1 MTNKLYKLMNWP
13 QIEEITYSECDNP
26 HKLLGPHKQGSKM
39 LVQAYFPG
47 AEKVTI
53 HWKKTGQVGEAFLT
67 DVPMEL
73 ADEEG
78 YFAALVNAGKMSPY
92 EYVVEYGKTKEHAA
106 YRRICGDAYR
116 HVPQITKEDM
126 DRFAAG
132 IHYTIYE
139 KLGAHPMELDGDA
152 GTYFAVWAPNAMRVS
167 VVGDFN
173 EWDGRIHQMRRLGD
187 SGIFELF
194 IPGAEVGDCYKYELK
209 IKGGLTYLKADPY
222 GNAAQKRPETASVI
236 ADIRNYQ
243 WEDDEFLKSREK
255 YQCGNAP
262 VSVYEMY
269 LGSFVTPGEGQDY
282 VNYREIAPKVI
293 EYVKKMGYTHVEL
306 LPVMEYP
313 YDPSWGYQITCYYA
327 PTHRYGAPEDLKY
340 FIDEA
345 HRAGIGV
352 ILDWVPAHFPKDAN
366 GLYEFDGTCCY
377 ELSDPTMNEHPD
389 WTTRIYDYG
398 KPEVRSFLISN
409 ACYWISQFHAD
420 GIRVDAVASMLYLDY
435 NRPNYKPNRFG
446 GRENLEAI
454 DFLRQLNAAAF
465 QAEPS
470 VMMIAEESTAFPLIT
485 KPDYDGGL
493 GFLFKWNMGWMNDM
507 LRYMSL
513 DPLYRKG
520 DHNALTFS
528 MTYAFSENFILPLS
542 HDEVVHGKCSLIGKM
557 PGNYDD
563 KFNNLRVLYAYQMA
577 HPGKKLNF
585 MGSEFA
591 QFIEWNFK
599 QGLDWLLLGYEKHEK
614 MQHFV
619 RTLNQFYLEHR
630 ELWENDSDWGGYE
643 WIEPDD
649 RDNSVIAFRR
659 KDRKGRELVVVC
671 NFCPVLR
678 ENYRLGLPKQGWY
691 VPVLNTDDEAFGGYG
706 FKPEIVRTE
715 KTPSHNQ
722 KQSGLFRIP
731 PMSVCFYRYTRARPQ
746 TKP

>member
-1 MTNKLYKLMNWP
+1 MEQFK
-13 QIEEITYSECDNP
+13 
-26 HKLLGPHKQGSKM
+26 
-39 LVQAYFPG
+39 
-47 AEKVTI
+47 
-53 HWKKTGQVGEAFLT
+53 AFLEQFHT
-67 DVPMEL
+67 TGV
-73 ADEEG
+73 
-78 YFAALVNAGKMSPY
+78 S
-92 EYVVEYGKTKEHAA
+92 
-106 YRRICGDAYR
+106 DAYR
-116 HVPQITKEDM
+116 
-126 DRFAAG
+126 F
-132 IHYTIYE
+132 
-139 KLGAHPMELDGDA
+139 LGCHAQNRDGVD
-152 GTYFAVWAPNAMRVS
+152 GFVFRTWAPRAQSVRVT
-167 VVGDFN
+167 GDFN
-173 EWDGRIHQMRRLGD
+173 FWNEEDLPMQPVGCGVWEAFSRFAQPGQRYKLCIKTKDGRT
-187 SGIFELF
+187 
-194 IPGAEVGDCYKYELK
+194 VYK
-209 IKGGLTYLKADPY
+209 TDPY
-222 GNAAQKRPETASVI
+222 GNRCGVLPDTASI
-236 ADIRNYQ
+236 IEA
-243 WEDDEFLKSREK
+243 EDGFVWHDGLYRARRRKEKILNRPVNIYEVHAGSWKRHEDGSVLSFRELA
-255 YQCGNAP
+255 QQLVP
-262 VSVYEMY
+262 
-269 LGSFVTPGEGQDY
+269 Y
-282 VNYREIAPKVI
+282 VRD
-293 EYVKKMGYTHVEL
+293 MGYTHIEL

-465 QAEPS
+465 QTEPA

-507 LRYMSL
+507 LQYMSL

-599 QGLDWLLLGYEKHEK
+599 QGLDWLLLGYEKHRK
-614 MQHFV
+614 MQQFV
-619 RTLNQFYLEHR
+619 KTLNRFYLENR
-630 ELWENDSDWGGYE
+630 ELWEVDTGWDGYE

-649 RDNSVIAFRR
+649 RDRSVIAFRR

-706 FKPEIVRTE
+706 LAPETVRTE
-715 KTPSHNQ
+715 KKPSHGQ
-722 KQSGLFRIP
+722 MQSGLFRVP
-731 PMSVCFYRYTRARPQ
+731 PMSVCFYRYHRARPQ

>member
-1 MTNKLYKLMNWP
+1 MEQFK
-13 QIEEITYSECDNP
+13 
-26 HKLLGPHKQGSKM
+26 
-39 LVQAYFPG
+39 
-47 AEKVTI
+47 
-53 HWKKTGQVGEAFLT
+53 AFLEQFHT
-67 DVPMEL
+67 TGV
-73 ADEEG
+73 
-78 YFAALVNAGKMSPY
+78 S
-92 EYVVEYGKTKEHAA
+92 
-106 YRRICGDAYR
+106 DAYR
-116 HVPQITKEDM
+116 
-126 DRFAAG
+126 F
-132 IHYTIYE
+132 
-139 KLGAHPMELDGDA
+139 LGCHAQNRDGVD
-152 GTYFAVWAPNAMRVS
+152 GFVFRTWAPQAQSVRVT
-167 VVGDFN
+167 GDFN
-173 EWDGRIHQMRRLGD
+173 FWNEEDLPMQPVGCGVWEAFSRFAQPGQRYKLCIKTKDGRT
-187 SGIFELF
+187 
-194 IPGAEVGDCYKYELK
+194 VYK
-209 IKGGLTYLKADPY
+209 TDPY
-222 GNAAQKRPETASVI
+222 GNRCGVLPDTASI
-236 ADIRNYQ
+236 IEA
-243 WEDDEFLKSREK
+243 EDGFVWHDGLYRARRRKEKILNRPVNIYEVHAGSWKRHEDGSVLSFRELA
-255 YQCGNAP
+255 QQLVP
-262 VSVYEMY
+262 
-269 LGSFVTPGEGQDY
+269 
-282 VNYREIAPKVI
+282 
-293 EYVKKMGYTHVEL
+293 YVKDMGYTHIEL
-306 LPVMEYP
+306 MPVMEYP

-345 HRAGIGV
+345 HKAGIGV

-377 ELSDPTMNEHPD
+377 ELSDPAMNEHPD

-465 QAEPS
+465 QTEPA

-507 LRYMSL
+507 LQYMSL

-563 KFNNLRVLYAYQMA
+563 KFNNLRVLYAYQIA

-599 QGLDWLLLGYEKHEK
+599 QGLDWLLLDYEKHRK
-614 MQHFV
+614 MQQFV
-619 RTLNQFYLEHR
+619 KTLNRFYLENR
-630 ELWENDSDWGGYE
+630 ELWEVDTGWDGYE

-649 RDNSVIAFRR
+649 RDRSVIAFRR

-706 FKPEIVRTE
+706 FAPETVRTE
-715 KTPSHNQ
+715 KKPSHGQ
-722 KQSGLFRIP
+722 MQSGLFRVP
-731 PMSVCFYRYTRARPQ
+731 PMSVCFYRYHRARPQ

>member
-1 MTNKLYKLMNWP
+1 MEQFK
-13 QIEEITYSECDNP
+13 
-26 HKLLGPHKQGSKM
+26 
-39 LVQAYFPG
+39 
-47 AEKVTI
+47 
-53 HWKKTGQVGEAFLT
+53 AFLEQFHT
-67 DVPMEL
+67 TGV
-73 ADEEG
+73 
-78 YFAALVNAGKMSPY
+78 S
-92 EYVVEYGKTKEHAA
+92 
-106 YRRICGDAYR
+106 DAYR
-116 HVPQITKEDM
+116 
-126 DRFAAG
+126 F
-132 IHYTIYE
+132 
-139 KLGAHPMELDGDA
+139 LGCHAQNRDGVD
-152 GTYFAVWAPNAMRVS
+152 GFVFRTWAPRAQSVRVT
-167 VVGDFN
+167 GDFN
-173 EWDGRIHQMRRLGD
+173 FWNEEDLPMQPVGCGVWEAFSRFAQPGQRYKLCIKTKDGRT
-187 SGIFELF
+187 
-194 IPGAEVGDCYKYELK
+194 VYK
-209 IKGGLTYLKADPY
+209 TDPY
-222 GNAAQKRPETASVI
+222 GNRCGVLPDTASI
-236 ADIRNYQ
+236 IEA
-243 WEDDEFLKSREK
+243 EDGFVWHDGLYRARRRKEKILNRPVNIYEVHAGSWKRHEDGSVLSFRELA
-255 YQCGNAP
+255 QQLVP
-262 VSVYEMY
+262 
-269 LGSFVTPGEGQDY
+269 Y
-282 VNYREIAPKVI
+282 VRD
-293 EYVKKMGYTHVEL
+293 MGYTHIEL

-465 QAEPS
+465 QTEPA

-507 LRYMSL
+507 LQYMSL

-599 QGLDWLLLGYEKHEK
+599 QGLDWLLLGYEKHRK
-614 MQHFV
+614 RQQFV
-619 RTLNQFYLEHR
+619 KTLNRFYLENR
-630 ELWENDSDWGGYE
+630 ELWEVDTGWDGYE

-649 RDNSVIAFRR
+649 RDRSVIAFRR

-706 FKPEIVRTE
+706 FAPETVRTE
-715 KTPSHNQ
+715 KKPSHGQ
-722 KQSGLFRIP
+722 MQSGLFRVP
-731 PMSVCFYRYTRARPQ
+731 PMSVCFYRYHRARPQ

>member
-1 MTNKLYKLMNWP
+1 MEQFK
-13 QIEEITYSECDNP
+13 
-26 HKLLGPHKQGSKM
+26 
-39 LVQAYFPG
+39 
-47 AEKVTI
+47 
-53 HWKKTGQVGEAFLT
+53 AFLEQFHT
-67 DVPMEL
+67 TGV
-73 ADEEG
+73 
-78 YFAALVNAGKMSPY
+78 S
-92 EYVVEYGKTKEHAA
+92 
-106 YRRICGDAYR
+106 DAYR
-116 HVPQITKEDM
+116 
-126 DRFAAG
+126 F
-132 IHYTIYE
+132 
-139 KLGAHPMELDGDA
+139 LGCHAQNRDGVD
-152 GTYFAVWAPNAMRVS
+152 GFVFRTWAPQAQSVRVT
-167 VVGDFN
+167 GDFN
-173 EWDGRIHQMRRLGD
+173 FWNEEALPMQPVGCGVWEAFSRFAQPGQRYKLCIKTKDGRT
-187 SGIFELF
+187 
-194 IPGAEVGDCYKYELK
+194 VYK
-209 IKGGLTYLKADPY
+209 TDPY
-222 GNAAQKRPETASVI
+222 GNRCGVLPDTASI
-236 ADIRNYQ
+236 IEA
-243 WEDDEFLKSREK
+243 EDGFVWHDGLYRARRRKEKILNRPVNIYEVHAGSWKRHEDGSVLSFRELA
-255 YQCGNAP
+255 QQLVP
-262 VSVYEMY
+262 
-269 LGSFVTPGEGQDY
+269 Y
-282 VNYREIAPKVI
+282 VRD
-293 EYVKKMGYTHVEL
+293 MGYTHIEL

-465 QAEPS
+465 QTEPA

-507 LRYMSL
+507 LQYMSL

-599 QGLDWLLLGYEKHEK
+599 QGLDWLLLGYEKHRK
-614 MQHFV
+614 MQQFV
-619 RTLNQFYLEHR
+619 KTLNRFYLENR
-630 ELWENDSDWGGYE
+630 ELWEVDTGWDGYE

-649 RDNSVIAFRR
+649 RDRSVIAFRR

-706 FKPEIVRTE
+706 FAPETVRTE
-715 KTPSHNQ
+715 KKPSHGQ
-722 KQSGLFRIP
+722 MQSGLFRVP
-731 PMSVCFYRYTRARPQ
+731 PMSVCFYRYQRAKPQ
-746 TKP
+746 P

>member
-1 MTNKLYKLMNWP
+1 MEQFK
-13 QIEEITYSECDNP
+13 
-26 HKLLGPHKQGSKM
+26 
-39 LVQAYFPG
+39 
-47 AEKVTI
+47 
-53 HWKKTGQVGEAFLT
+53 AFLEQFHT
-67 DVPMEL
+67 TGV
-73 ADEEG
+73 
-78 YFAALVNAGKMSPY
+78 S
-92 EYVVEYGKTKEHAA
+92 
-106 YRRICGDAYR
+106 DAYR
-116 HVPQITKEDM
+116 
-126 DRFAAG
+126 F
-132 IHYTIYE
+132 
-139 KLGAHPMELDGDA
+139 LGCHAQNRDGVD
-152 GTYFAVWAPNAMRVS
+152 GFVFRTWAPQAQSVRVT
-167 VVGDFN
+167 GDFN
-173 EWDGRIHQMRRLGD
+173 FWNEEDLPMQPVGCGVWEAFSRFAQPGQRYKLCIKTKDGRT
-187 SGIFELF
+187 
-194 IPGAEVGDCYKYELK
+194 VYK
-209 IKGGLTYLKADPY
+209 TDPY
-222 GNAAQKRPETASVI
+222 GNRCGVLPDTASIIEAEGGFVWHDGLYRARRRKEKI
-236 ADIRNYQ
+236 LNRPVNIYEVHAGSWKRH
-243 WEDDEFLKSREK
+243 EDGSVLSFRELA
-255 YQCGNAP
+255 QQLVP
-262 VSVYEMY
+262 
-269 LGSFVTPGEGQDY
+269 
-282 VNYREIAPKVI
+282 
-293 EYVKKMGYTHVEL
+293 YVKDMGYTHIEL
-306 LPVMEYP
+306 MPVMEYP

-465 QAEPS
+465 QTEPA

-507 LRYMSL
+507 LQYMSL

-563 KFNNLRVLYAYQMA
+563 KFNNLRVLYAYQIA

-599 QGLDWLLLGYEKHEK
+599 QGLDWLLLGYEKHRK
-614 MQHFV
+614 MQQFV
-619 RTLNQFYLEHR
+619 KTLNRFYLENR
-630 ELWENDSDWGGYE
+630 ELWEVDTGWDGYE

-649 RDNSVIAFRR
+649 RDRSVIAFRR

-706 FKPEIVRTE
+706 FAPETVRTE
-715 KTPSHNQ
+715 KKPSHGQ
-722 KQSGLFRIP
+722 MQSGLFRVP
-731 PMSVCFYRYTRARPQ
+731 PMSVCFYRYHRARPQ

>member
-1 MTNKLYKLMNWP
+1 MEQFK
-13 QIEEITYSECDNP
+13 
-26 HKLLGPHKQGSKM
+26 
-39 LVQAYFPG
+39 
-47 AEKVTI
+47 
-53 HWKKTGQVGEAFLT
+53 AFLEQFHT
-67 DVPMEL
+67 TGV
-73 ADEEG
+73 
-78 YFAALVNAGKMSPY
+78 S
-92 EYVVEYGKTKEHAA
+92 
-106 YRRICGDAYR
+106 DAYR
-116 HVPQITKEDM
+116 
-126 DRFAAG
+126 F
-132 IHYTIYE
+132 
-139 KLGAHPMELDGDA
+139 LGCHAQNRDGVD
-152 GTYFAVWAPNAMRVS
+152 GFVFRTWAPQAQSVRVT
-167 VVGDFN
+167 GDFN
-173 EWDGRIHQMRRLGD
+173 FWNEEDLPMQPVGCGVWEAFSRFAQPGQRYKLCIKTKDGRT
-187 SGIFELF
+187 
-194 IPGAEVGDCYKYELK
+194 VYK
-209 IKGGLTYLKADPY
+209 TDPY
-222 GNAAQKRPETASVI
+222 GNRCGVLPDTASI
-236 ADIRNYQ
+236 IEA
-243 WEDDEFLKSREK
+243 EDGFVWHDGLYRARRRKEKILNRPVNIYEVHAGSWKRHEDGSVLSFRELA
-255 YQCGNAP
+255 QQLVP
-262 VSVYEMY
+262 
-269 LGSFVTPGEGQDY
+269 
-282 VNYREIAPKVI
+282 
-293 EYVKKMGYTHVEL
+293 YVKDMGYTHIEL
-306 LPVMEYP
+306 MPVMEYP

-465 QAEPS
+465 QTEPA

-507 LRYMSL
+507 LQYMSL
-513 DPLYRKG
+513 DPIYRKG

-563 KFNNLRVLYAYQMA
+563 KFNNLRVLYAYQIA

-599 QGLDWLLLGYEKHEK
+599 QGLDWLLLDYEKHQK
-614 MQHFV
+614 MQQFV
-619 RTLNQFYLEHR
+619 KTLNRFYLENR
-630 ELWENDSDWGGYE
+630 ELWEVDTGWDGYE

-649 RDNSVIAFRR
+649 RDRSVIAFRR

-706 FKPEIVRTE
+706 FAPETVRTE
-715 KTPSHNQ
+715 KKPSHGQ
-722 KQSGLFRIP
+722 MQSGLFRVP
-731 PMSVCFYRYTRARPQ
+731 PMSVCFYRYHRARPQ

>member
-1 MTNKLYKLMNWP
+1 MEQFK
-13 QIEEITYSECDNP
+13 
-26 HKLLGPHKQGSKM
+26 
-39 LVQAYFPG
+39 
-47 AEKVTI
+47 
-53 HWKKTGQVGEAFLT
+53 AFLEQFHT
-67 DVPMEL
+67 TGV
-73 ADEEG
+73 
-78 YFAALVNAGKMSPY
+78 S
-92 EYVVEYGKTKEHAA
+92 
-106 YRRICGDAYR
+106 DAYR
-116 HVPQITKEDM
+116 
-126 DRFAAG
+126 F
-132 IHYTIYE
+132 
-139 KLGAHPMELDGDA
+139 LGCHAQNRDGVD
-152 GTYFAVWAPNAMRVS
+152 GFVFRTWAPQAQSVRVT
-167 VVGDFN
+167 GDFN
-173 EWDGRIHQMRRLGD
+173 FWNEEDLPMQPVGCGVWEAFSRFAQPGQRYKLCIKTKDGRT
-187 SGIFELF
+187 
-194 IPGAEVGDCYKYELK
+194 VYK
-209 IKGGLTYLKADPY
+209 TDPY
-222 GNAAQKRPETASVI
+222 GNRCGVLPDTASI
-236 ADIRNYQ
+236 IEA
-243 WEDDEFLKSREK
+243 EDGFVWHDGLYRARRRKEKILNRPVNIYEVHAGSWKRHEDGSVLSFRELA
-255 YQCGNAP
+255 QQLVP
-262 VSVYEMY
+262 
-269 LGSFVTPGEGQDY
+269 Y
-282 VNYREIAPKVI
+282 VRD
-293 EYVKKMGYTHVEL
+293 MGYTHIEL

-409 ACYWISQFHAD
+409 ACDWITQFHAD

-465 QAEPS
+465 QTEPA

-507 LRYMSL
+507 LQYMSL

-599 QGLDWLLLGYEKHEK
+599 QGLDWLLLDYEKHRK
-614 MQHFV
+614 MQQFV
-619 RTLNQFYLEHR
+619 KTLNRFYLENR
-630 ELWENDSDWGGYE
+630 ELWEVDTGWDGYE

-649 RDNSVIAFRR
+649 RDRSVIAFRR

-706 FKPEIVRTE
+706 FAPETVRTE
-715 KTPSHNQ
+715 KKPSHGQ
-722 KQSGLFRIP
+722 AQSGLFRVP
-731 PMSVCFYRYTRARPQ
+731 PMSVCFYRYHRARPQ

>member
-1 MTNKLYKLMNWP
+1 MEQFK
-13 QIEEITYSECDNP
+13 
-26 HKLLGPHKQGSKM
+26 
-39 LVQAYFPG
+39 
-47 AEKVTI
+47 
-53 HWKKTGQVGEAFLT
+53 AFLEQFHT
-67 DVPMEL
+67 TGV
-73 ADEEG
+73 
-78 YFAALVNAGKMSPY
+78 S
-92 EYVVEYGKTKEHAA
+92 
-106 YRRICGDAYR
+106 DAYR
-116 HVPQITKEDM
+116 
-126 DRFAAG
+126 F
-132 IHYTIYE
+132 
-139 KLGAHPMELDGDA
+139 LGCHAQNRDGVD
-152 GTYFAVWAPNAMRVS
+152 GFVFRTWAPQAQSVRVT
-167 VVGDFN
+167 GDFN
-173 EWDGRIHQMRRLGD
+173 FWNEEDLPMQPVGCGVWEAFSRFAQPGQRYKLCIKTKDGRT
-187 SGIFELF
+187 
-194 IPGAEVGDCYKYELK
+194 VYK
-209 IKGGLTYLKADPY
+209 TDPY
-222 GNAAQKRPETASVI
+222 GNRCGVLPDTASI
-236 ADIRNYQ
+236 IEA
-243 WEDDEFLKSREK
+243 EDGFVWHDGLYRARRRKEKILNRPVNIYEVHAGSWKRHEDGSVLSFRELA
-255 YQCGNAP
+255 QQLVP
-262 VSVYEMY
+262 
-269 LGSFVTPGEGQDY
+269 
-282 VNYREIAPKVI
+282 
-293 EYVKKMGYTHVEL
+293 YVKDMGYTHIEL

-313 YDPSWGYQITCYYA
+313 YDPSWGSQITCYYA

-345 HRAGIGV
+345 HKAGIGV

-465 QAEPS
+465 QTEPA

-507 LRYMSL
+507 LQYMSL

-599 QGLDWLLLGYEKHEK
+599 QGLDWLLLDYEKHRK
-614 MQHFV
+614 MQQFV
-619 RTLNQFYLEHR
+619 KTLNRFYLENR
-630 ELWENDSDWGGYE
+630 ELWEVDTGWDGYE

-649 RDNSVIAFRR
+649 RDRSVIAFRR

-706 FKPEIVRTE
+706 FAPETVRTE
-715 KTPSHNQ
+715 KKPSHGQ
-722 KQSGLFRIP
+722 AQSGLFRVP
-731 PMSVCFYRYTRARPQ
+731 PMSVCFYRYHRARPQ

>member
-1 MTNKLYKLMNWP
+1 MEQFK
-13 QIEEITYSECDNP
+13 
-26 HKLLGPHKQGSKM
+26 
-39 LVQAYFPG
+39 
-47 AEKVTI
+47 
-53 HWKKTGQVGEAFLT
+53 AFLEQFHT
-67 DVPMEL
+67 TGV
-73 ADEEG
+73 
-78 YFAALVNAGKMSPY
+78 S
-92 EYVVEYGKTKEHAA
+92 
-106 YRRICGDAYR
+106 DAYR
-116 HVPQITKEDM
+116 
-126 DRFAAG
+126 F
-132 IHYTIYE
+132 
-139 KLGAHPMELDGDA
+139 LGCHAQNRDGVD
-152 GTYFAVWAPNAMRVS
+152 GFVFRTWAPRAQSVRVT
-167 VVGDFN
+167 GDFN
-173 EWDGRIHQMRRLGD
+173 FWNEEDLPMQPVGCGVWEAFSRFAQPGQRYKLCIKTKDGRT
-187 SGIFELF
+187 
-194 IPGAEVGDCYKYELK
+194 VYK
-209 IKGGLTYLKADPY
+209 TDPY
-222 GNAAQKRPETASVI
+222 GNRCGVLPDTASI
-236 ADIRNYQ
+236 IEA
-243 WEDDEFLKSREK
+243 EDGFVWHDGLYRARRRKEKILNRPVNIYEVHAGSWKRHEDGSVLSFRELA
-255 YQCGNAP
+255 QQLVP
-262 VSVYEMY
+262 
-269 LGSFVTPGEGQDY
+269 Y
-282 VNYREIAPKVI
+282 VRD
-293 EYVKKMGYTHVEL
+293 MGYTHIEL
-306 LPVMEYP
+306 MPVMEYP

-465 QAEPS
+465 QTEPA

-507 LRYMSL
+507 LQYMSL

-599 QGLDWLLLGYEKHEK
+599 QGLDWLLLGYEKHRK
-614 MQHFV
+614 MQQFV
-619 RTLNQFYLEHR
+619 KTLNRFYLENR
-630 ELWENDSDWGGYE
+630 ELWEVDTGWDGYE

-649 RDNSVIAFRR
+649 RDRSVIAFRR

-706 FKPEIVRTE
+706 FAPETVRTE
-715 KTPSHNQ
+715 KKPSHGQ
-722 KQSGLFRIP
+722 MQSGLFRVP
-731 PMSVCFYRYTRARPQ
+731 PMSVCFYRYHRARPQ

>member
-1 MTNKLYKLMNWP
+1 MEQFK
-13 QIEEITYSECDNP
+13 
-26 HKLLGPHKQGSKM
+26 
-39 LVQAYFPG
+39 
-47 AEKVTI
+47 
-53 HWKKTGQVGEAFLT
+53 AFLEQFHT
-67 DVPMEL
+67 TGV
-73 ADEEG
+73 
-78 YFAALVNAGKMSPY
+78 S
-92 EYVVEYGKTKEHAA
+92 
-106 YRRICGDAYR
+106 DAYR
-116 HVPQITKEDM
+116 
-126 DRFAAG
+126 F
-132 IHYTIYE
+132 
-139 KLGAHPMELDGDA
+139 LGCHAQNRDGVD
-152 GTYFAVWAPNAMRVS
+152 GFVFRTWAPQAQSVRVT
-167 VVGDFN
+167 GDFN
-173 EWDGRIHQMRRLGD
+173 FWNEEDLPMQPVGCGVWEAFSRFAQPGQRYKLCIKTKDGRT
-187 SGIFELF
+187 
-194 IPGAEVGDCYKYELK
+194 VYK
-209 IKGGLTYLKADPY
+209 TDPY
-222 GNAAQKRPETASVI
+222 GNRCGVLPDTASI
-236 ADIRNYQ
+236 IEA
-243 WEDDEFLKSREK
+243 EDGFVWHDGLYRARRRKEKILNRPVNIYEVHAGSWKRHEDGSILSFRELA
-255 YQCGNAP
+255 QQLVP
-262 VSVYEMY
+262 
-269 LGSFVTPGEGQDY
+269 Y
-282 VNYREIAPKVI
+282 VRD
-293 EYVKKMGYTHVEL
+293 MGYTHIEL
-306 LPVMEYP
+306 MPVMEYP

-345 HRAGIGV
+345 HKAGIGV
-352 ILDWVPAHFPKDAN
+352 ILDWVPAHFPKDEN

-377 ELSDPTMNEHPD
+377 ELSDPAMNEHPD

-446 GRENLEAI
+446 GHENLEAI

-465 QAEPS
+465 QTEPA

-507 LRYMSL
+507 LQYMSL

-599 QGLDWLLLGYEKHEK
+599 QGLDWLLLDYEKHRK
-614 MQHFV
+614 MQQFV
-619 RTLNQFYLEHR
+619 KTLNRFYLENR
-630 ELWENDSDWGGYE
+630 ELWEVDTGWDGYE

-649 RDNSVIAFRR
+649 RDRSVIAFRR

-706 FKPEIVRTE
+706 FAPETVRTE
-715 KTPSHNQ
+715 KKPSHGQ
-722 KQSGLFRIP
+722 MQSGLFRVP
-731 PMSVCFYRYTRARPQ
+731 PMSVCFYRYHRARPQ

>member
-1 MTNKLYKLMNWP
+1 MEQFK
-13 QIEEITYSECDNP
+13 
-26 HKLLGPHKQGSKM
+26 
-39 LVQAYFPG
+39 
-47 AEKVTI
+47 
-53 HWKKTGQVGEAFLT
+53 AFLEQFHT
-67 DVPMEL
+67 TGV
-73 ADEEG
+73 
-78 YFAALVNAGKMSPY
+78 S
-92 EYVVEYGKTKEHAA
+92 
-106 YRRICGDAYR
+106 DAYR
-116 HVPQITKEDM
+116 
-126 DRFAAG
+126 F
-132 IHYTIYE
+132 
-139 KLGAHPMELDGDA
+139 LGCHAQNRDGVD
-152 GTYFAVWAPNAMRVS
+152 GFVFRTWAPRAQSVRVT
-167 VVGDFN
+167 GDFN
-173 EWDGRIHQMRRLGD
+173 FWNEEDLPMQPVGCGVWEAFSRFAQPGQRYKLCIKTKDGRT
-187 SGIFELF
+187 
-194 IPGAEVGDCYKYELK
+194 VYK
-209 IKGGLTYLKADPY
+209 TDPY
-222 GNAAQKRPETASVI
+222 GNRCGVLPDTASI
-236 ADIRNYQ
+236 IEA
-243 WEDDEFLKSREK
+243 EDGFVWHDGLYRARRRKEKILNRPVNIYEVHAGSWKRHEDGSVLSFRELA
-255 YQCGNAP
+255 QQLVP
-262 VSVYEMY
+262 
-269 LGSFVTPGEGQDY
+269 Y
-282 VNYREIAPKVI
+282 VRD
-293 EYVKKMGYTHVEL
+293 MGYTHIEL

-398 KPEVRSFLISN
+398 KPEVRSCLISN

-465 QAEPS
+465 QTEPA

-507 LRYMSL
+507 LQYMSL

-599 QGLDWLLLGYEKHEK
+599 QGLDWLLLGYEKHRK
-614 MQHFV
+614 MQQFV
-619 RTLNQFYLEHR
+619 KTLNRFYLENR
-630 ELWENDSDWGGYE
+630 ELWEVDTGWDGYE

-649 RDNSVIAFRR
+649 RDRSVIAFRR

-706 FKPEIVRTE
+706 FAPETVRTE
-715 KTPSHNQ
+715 KKPSHGQ
-722 KQSGLFRIP
+722 MQSGLFRVP
-731 PMSVCFYRYTRARPQ
+731 PMSVCFYRYHRARPQ

>member
-1 MTNKLYKLMNWP
+1 MEQFK
-13 QIEEITYSECDNP
+13 
-26 HKLLGPHKQGSKM
+26 
-39 LVQAYFPG
+39 
-47 AEKVTI
+47 
-53 HWKKTGQVGEAFLT
+53 AFLEQFHT
-67 DVPMEL
+67 SGV
-73 ADEEG
+73 
-78 YFAALVNAGKMSPY
+78 S
-92 EYVVEYGKTKEHAA
+92 
-106 YRRICGDAYR
+106 DAYR
-116 HVPQITKEDM
+116 
-126 DRFAAG
+126 F
-132 IHYTIYE
+132 
-139 KLGAHPMELDGDA
+139 LGCHAQNRDGVD
-152 GTYFAVWAPNAMRVS
+152 GFVFRTWAPQAQSVRVT
-167 VVGDFN
+167 GDFN
-173 EWDGRIHQMRRLGD
+173 FWNEEDLPMQPVGCGVWEAFSRFAQPGQRYKLCIKTKDGRT
-187 SGIFELF
+187 
-194 IPGAEVGDCYKYELK
+194 VYK
-209 IKGGLTYLKADPY
+209 TDPY
-222 GNAAQKRPETASVI
+222 GNRCGVLPDTASI
-236 ADIRNYQ
+236 IEA
-243 WEDDEFLKSREK
+243 EDGFVWHDGLYRARRRKEKILNRPVNIYEVHAGSWKRHEDGSVLSFRELA
-255 YQCGNAP
+255 QQLVP
-262 VSVYEMY
+262 
-269 LGSFVTPGEGQDY
+269 Y
-282 VNYREIAPKVI
+282 VRD
-293 EYVKKMGYTHVEL
+293 MGYTHIEL

-465 QAEPS
+465 QTEPA

-507 LRYMSL
+507 LQYMSL
-513 DPLYRKG
+513 DPIYRKG

-599 QGLDWLLLGYEKHEK
+599 QGLDWLLLGYEKHQK
-614 MQHFV
+614 MQQFV
-619 RTLNQFYLEHR
+619 KTLNRFYLENR
-630 ELWENDSDWGGYE
+630 ELWEVDTGWDGYE

-649 RDNSVIAFRR
+649 RDRSVIAFRR

-706 FKPEIVRTE
+706 FAPETVRTE
-715 KTPSHNQ
+715 KKPSHGQ
-722 KQSGLFRIP
+722 MQSGLFRVP
-731 PMSVCFYRYTRARPQ
+731 PMSVCFYRYHRARPQ

>member
-1 MTNKLYKLMNWP
+1 MEQFK
-13 QIEEITYSECDNP
+13 
-26 HKLLGPHKQGSKM
+26 
-39 LVQAYFPG
+39 
-47 AEKVTI
+47 
-53 HWKKTGQVGEAFLT
+53 AFLEQFHT
-67 DVPMEL
+67 TGV
-73 ADEEG
+73 
-78 YFAALVNAGKMSPY
+78 S
-92 EYVVEYGKTKEHAA
+92 
-106 YRRICGDAYR
+106 DAYR
-116 HVPQITKEDM
+116 
-126 DRFAAG
+126 F
-132 IHYTIYE
+132 
-139 KLGAHPMELDGDA
+139 LGCHAQSRDGVD
-152 GTYFAVWAPNAMRVS
+152 GFVFRTWAPQAQSVRVT
-167 VVGDFN
+167 GDFN
-173 EWDGRIHQMRRLGD
+173 FWNEEDLPMQPVGCGVWEAFSRFAQPGQRYKLCIKTKDGRT
-187 SGIFELF
+187 
-194 IPGAEVGDCYKYELK
+194 VYK
-209 IKGGLTYLKADPY
+209 TDPY
-222 GNAAQKRPETASVI
+222 GNRCGVLPDTASI
-236 ADIRNYQ
+236 IEA
-243 WEDDEFLKSREK
+243 EDGFVWHDGLYRARRRKEKILNRPVNIYEVHAGSWKRHEDGSVLSFRELA
-255 YQCGNAP
+255 QQLVP
-262 VSVYEMY
+262 
-269 LGSFVTPGEGQDY
+269 Y
-282 VNYREIAPKVI
+282 VRD
-293 EYVKKMGYTHVEL
+293 MGYTHIEL

-465 QAEPS
+465 QTEPA

-507 LRYMSL
+507 LQYMSL

-599 QGLDWLLLGYEKHEK
+599 QGLDWLLLDYEKHRK
-614 MQHFV
+614 MQQFV
-619 RTLNQFYLEHR
+619 KTLNRFYLENR
-630 ELWENDSDWGGYE
+630 ELWEVDTGWDGYE

-649 RDNSVIAFRR
+649 RDRSVIAFRR

-706 FKPEIVRTE
+706 FAPEIVRTE
-715 KTPSHNQ
+715 KKPSHGQ
-722 KQSGLFRIP
+722 AQSGLFRVP
-731 PMSVCFYRYTRARPQ
+731 PMSVCFYRYQRAKPQ
-746 TKP
+746 P